1 MARTQLDLLKN
12 HLRSGRSITPLEALG
27 LYGVFRLAA
36 RMKELRD
43 QAWDI
48 GTDIRRDP
56 NGKTYAVY
64 TLCEPKTV
72 LPPRY
77 QGSSALV
84 PA

>member
-1 MARTQLDLLKN
+1 MARTQLDHLKN

-48 GTDIRRDP
+48 ATEIRKDP
-56 NGKTYAVY
+56 NGKIYAVY
-64 TLCEPKTV
+64 TLGEPKSV

>member
-1 MARTQLDLLKN
+1 
-12 HLRSGRSITPLEALG
+12 
-27 LYGVFRLAA
+27 
-36 RMKELRD
+36 MKELRD

-48 GTDIRRDP
+48 ATEIRKDP
-56 NGKTYAVY
+56 NGKIYAVY
-64 TLCEPKTV
+64 TLGEPKSV